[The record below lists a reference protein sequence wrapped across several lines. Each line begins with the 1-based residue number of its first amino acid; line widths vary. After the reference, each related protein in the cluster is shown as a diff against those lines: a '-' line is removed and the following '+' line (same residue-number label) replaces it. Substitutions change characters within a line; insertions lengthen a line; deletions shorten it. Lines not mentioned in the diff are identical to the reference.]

1 MGDNLSER
9 NSAPIQRIGALCAFS
24 ILSLSESDW
33 D

>member
-9 NSAPIQRIGALCAFS
+9 NSAPILWIGALCAFS